1 MEGIKINGKT
11 VDKTDGVSFLPGFQ
25 AYISSGRF
33 QEVLESVGAL
43 VLGTATADSMVYC
56 KDQTSVLVVAA
67 LLVLEHI
74 LKVHL
79 RLMVV
84 QICRFQNKAPS
95 CLNLCLPF
103 INETGIFIF

>member
-1 MEGIKINGKT
+1 ME
-11 VDKTDGVSFLPGFQ
+11 SPLELPR
-25 AYISSGRF
+25 GRNCF
-33 QEVLESVGAL
+33 RF
-43 VLGTATADSMVYC
+43 LGTATADSMVYC
-56 KDQTSVLVVAA
+56 KDQTSVLEVAVQ
-67 LLVLEHI
+67 LVKEQI

-103 INETGIFIF
+103 INETGIFIFWKSI

>member
-1 MEGIKINGKT
+1 MEGLTPHHYFERLQSCFRDLGMESPLELPRGSNCFR
-11 VDKTDGVSFLPGFQ
+11 FL
-25 AYISSGRF
+25 A
-33 QEVLESVGAL
+33 A
-43 VLGTATADSMVYC
+43 ADSMVYC